1 MLEGS
6 WADLSL
12 RKFVDNLEK
21 LIDVTQNIKTLQNQN
36 QCEIIKQNILPKI
49 YYLSGGGRFKN
60 FNNVKTQI
68 LILVPIIILVNFFAL

>member
-21 LIDVTQNIKTLQNQN
+21 LIDVTQNIKTL
-36 QCEIIKQNILPKI
+36 
-49 YYLSGGGRFKN
+49 
-60 FNNVKTQI
+60 
-68 LILVPIIILVNFFAL
+68 